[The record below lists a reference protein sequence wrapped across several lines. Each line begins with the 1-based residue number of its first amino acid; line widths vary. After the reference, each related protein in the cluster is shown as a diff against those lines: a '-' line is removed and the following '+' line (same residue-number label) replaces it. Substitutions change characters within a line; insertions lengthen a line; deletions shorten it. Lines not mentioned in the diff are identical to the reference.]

1 MTEPEKRMRAMLE
14 KTGLYFG
21 EDKWF
26 SAELA
31 AYAKGLELVYDT
43 LSHVRRDAFV
53 QTAEEDGLKAFESL
67 FRVVPSVDS
76 MENRR
81 AMLLTRGAVTP
92 ADHTVEAMQKQ
103 LLAAGINGKLVPQ
116 KGGVLNINVLSTMG
130 ISEAAA
136 ESEARA
142 FLPAHLS
149 LVFDFGK
156 NTWDA
161 QDAAGSSWNVL
172 DLETRLGTRSTFY
185 ERKGETWQQVKNQ
198 RFSAF
203 AFGRGRTSRAV
214 WILWRTTKP

>member
-1 MTEPEKRMRAMLE
+1 MTELETRMRAMLE

-21 EDKWF
+21 EDKWL

-130 ISEAAA
+130 ISE
-136 ESEARA
+136 S
-142 FLPAHLS
+142 
-149 LVFDFGK
+149 
-156 NTWDA
+156 
-161 QDAAGSSWNVL
+161 DAALHIAACKQVVYDALCTGDRDGEAHALVL
-172 DLETRLGTRSTFY
+172 LGDDFSGTDADDLT
-185 ERKGETWQQVKNQ
+185 V
-198 RFSAF
+198 
-203 AFGRGRTSRAV
+203 
-214 WILWRTTKP
+214 

>member
-1 MTEPEKRMRAMLE
+1 MTELETRMRAMLE

-21 EDKWF
+21 EDKWL

-76 MENRR
+76 TKNRR

-142 FLPAHLS
+142 FLPVHLS
-149 LVFDFGK
+149 LVFGK

-161 QDAAGSSWNVL
+161 QDAAGNSWNVL
-172 DLETRLGTRSTFY
+172 DLRN
-185 ERKGETWQQVKNQ
+185 KTWNALDV
-198 RFSAF
+198 
-203 AFGRGRTSRAV
+203 
-214 WILWRTTKP
+214 L

>member
-1 MTEPEKRMRAMLE
+1 MTELETRMRAMLE

-21 EDKWF
+21 EDKWL

-67 FRVVPSVDS
+67 FRMVPSVDS
-76 MENRR
+76 TKNRR
-81 AMLLTRGAVTP
+81 AMLLTRGAVTS

-116 KGGVLNINVLSTMG
+116 KGGVLNINVLSTM
-130 ISEAAA
+130 AFPKRRRKAKR
-136 ESEARA
+136 ARFCLRTSVWCSILA
-142 FLPAHLS
+142 KTRGTHRTRRGARGMCSTF
-149 LVFDFGK
+149 
-156 NTWDA
+156 
-161 QDAAGSSWNVL
+161 
-172 DLETRLGTRSTFY
+172 ETRLGTRSTFY

>member
-1 MTEPEKRMRAMLE
+1 MTELETRMRAMLE

-21 EDKWF
+21 EDKWL

-76 MENRR
+76 TKNRR

-142 FLPAHLS
+142 FLPVHLS
-149 LVFDFGK
+149 SISAKTRGTHRTRRGTRGMCSTF
-156 NTWDA
+156 
-161 QDAAGSSWNVL
+161 
-172 DLETRLGTRSTFY
+172 ETRLGTRSTFY
-185 ERKGETWQQVKNQ
+185 ERKGETWQQAKNQ

>member
-1 MTEPEKRMRAMLE
+1 MTEPEKRMRAVLE

-21 EDKWF
+21 EDQWL

-31 AYAKGLELVYDT
+31 AYAKGFELVYGA
-43 LSHVRRDAFV
+43 LSDVRRNAFV

-76 MENRR
+76 VENRR

-92 ADHTVEAMQKQ
+92 ADHTESAMQKQ

-116 KGGVLNINVLSTMG
+116 KGGVLNVNVLSTMG

-142 FLPAHLS
+142 FLPAHLA

-156 NTWDA
+156 NTWDN
-161 QDAAGSSWNVL
+161 QDAAGSSWNQL
-172 DLETRLGTRSTFY
+172 DLRN
-185 ERKGETWQQVKNQ
+185 KTWNALDV
-198 RFSAF
+198 
-203 AFGRGRTSRAV
+203 
-214 WILWRTTKP
+214 L

>member
-1 MTEPEKRMRAMLE
+1 MTELETRMRAMLE

-21 EDKWF
+21 EDKWL

-76 MENRR
+76 TENRR

-92 ADHTVEAMQKQ
+92 ADHTVEAMQEQ

-116 KGGVLNINVLSTMG
+116 KGGVLNSKRRSRPSG

-172 DLETRLGTRSTFY
+172 DLRN
-185 ERKGETWQQVKNQ
+185 KTWNALDV
-198 RFSAF
+198 
-203 AFGRGRTSRAV
+203 
-214 WILWRTTKP
+214 L

>member
-1 MTEPEKRMRAMLE
+1 MT
-14 KTGLYFG
+14 
-21 EDKWF
+21 
-26 SAELA
+26 
-31 AYAKGLELVYDT
+31 
-43 LSHVRRDAFV
+43 
-53 QTAEEDGLKAFESL
+53 
-67 FRVVPSVDS
+67 
-76 MENRR
+76 
-81 AMLLTRGAVTP
+81 TRGAVTP

-161 QDAAGSSWNVL
+161 QDAVGSSWNVL
-172 DLETRLGTRSTFY
+172 DLRN
-185 ERKGETWQQVKNQ
+185 KTWNALDV
-198 RFSAF
+198 
-203 AFGRGRTSRAV
+203 
-214 WILWRTTKP
+214 L

>member
-1 MTEPEKRMRAMLE
+1 MTELETRMRAMLE

-21 EDKWF
+21 EDKWL

-67 FRVVPSVDS
+67 FGVGAIRGQH
-76 MENRR
+76 ENRR
-81 AMLLTRGAVTP
+81 ADAADPRRGDPRRPHSGSDA
-92 ADHTVEAMQKQ
+92 KQ
-103 LLAAGINGKLVPQ
+103 LLAAGINGKLVSQ

-172 DLETRLGTRSTFY
+172 DLRNR
-185 ERKGETWQQVKNQ
+185 TWNALDV
-198 RFSAF
+198 
-203 AFGRGRTSRAV
+203 
-214 WILWRTTKP
+214 L

>member
-1 MTEPEKRMRAMLE
+1 MTELETRMRAMLE

-21 EDKWF
+21 EDKWL

-76 MENRR
+76 TKNRR

-103 LLAAGINGKLVPQ
+103 LLAAGINGKLVPH
-116 KGGVLNINVLSTMG
+116 GVV
-130 ISEAAA
+130 
-136 ESEARA
+136 
-142 FLPAHLS
+142 
-149 LVFDFGK
+149 
-156 NTWDA
+156 
-161 QDAAGSSWNVL
+161 
-172 DLETRLGTRSTFY
+172 
-185 ERKGETWQQVKNQ
+185 
-198 RFSAF
+198 
-203 AFGRGRTSRAV
+203 
-214 WILWRTTKP
+214 

>member
-1 MTEPEKRMRAMLE
+1 MTELETRMRAMLE

-21 EDKWF
+21 EDKWL

-76 MENRR
+76 TKNRR

-136 ESEARA
+136 ESEARVFA
-142 FLPAHLS
+142 CAPQFGVRFWQKHVGRTGRGGE
-149 LVFDFGK
+149 LVECARPSK
-156 NTWDA
+156 
-161 QDAAGSSWNVL
+161 Q
-172 DLETRLGTRSTFY
+172 DLECAR
-185 ERKGETWQQVKNQ
+185 
-198 RFSAF
+198 RFMS
-203 AFGRGRTSRAV
+203 GKEKHGS
-214 WILWRTTKP
+214 K

>member
-1 MTEPEKRMRAMLE
+1 MTELETRMRAMLK

-21 EDKWF
+21 EDKWL

-31 AYAKGLELVYDT
+31 AYAKA

-76 MENRR
+76 TKNRR

-92 ADHTVEAMQKQ
+92 ADHTAEAMQKQ

-172 DLETRLGTRSTFY
+172 DLRN
-185 ERKGETWQQVKNQ
+185 KTWNALDV
-198 RFSAF
+198 
-203 AFGRGRTSRAV
+203 
-214 WILWRTTKP
+214 L

>member
-1 MTEPEKRMRAMLE
+1 MTELETRMRAMLE

-21 EDKWF
+21 EDKWL

-31 AYAKGLELVYDT
+31 AYAKG
-43 LSHVRRDAFV
+43 FV

-76 MENRR
+76 TKNRR

-172 DLETRLGTRSTFY
+172 DLRN
-185 ERKGETWQQVKNQ
+185 KTWNALDV
-198 RFSAF
+198 
-203 AFGRGRTSRAV
+203 
-214 WILWRTTKP
+214 L

>member
-1 MTEPEKRMRAMLE
+1 MTELETRMRAMLE

-21 EDKWF
+21 EDKWL

-67 FRVVPSVDS
+67 FRVVLSVDS
-76 MENRR
+76 TKNRR

-116 KGGVLNINVLSTMG
+116 KGGVLNINVLSTLG

-161 QDAAGSSWNVL
+161 QDAAGSSWN
-172 DLETRLGTRSTFY
+172 ETRLGTRSTFY

-203 AFGRGRTSRAV
+203 AFGRGQTSRAV

>member
-1 MTEPEKRMRAMLE
+1 MTELETRMRAMLE

-21 EDKWF
+21 EDKWL

-76 MENRR
+76 TKNRR

-142 FLPAHLS
+142 FLPCAPQFGVRFRQKHVGCTGRGGE
-149 LVFDFGK
+149 LVECARPSK
-156 NTWDA
+156 
-161 QDAAGSSWNVL
+161 Q
-172 DLETRLGTRSTFY
+172 DLE
-185 ERKGETWQQVKNQ
+185 
-198 RFSAF
+198 
-203 AFGRGRTSRAV
+203 RA
-214 WILWRTTKP
+214 RCFMSGKEKHGSK

>member
-1 MTEPEKRMRAMLE
+1 MTELETRMRAMLE

-21 EDKWF
+21 EDKWL

-76 MENRR
+76 TKNRR

-103 LLAAGINGKLVPQ
+103 LLAAGINGKLVSQ

-142 FLPAHLS
+142 PQFGVRFRQKHVGRS
-149 LVFDFGK
+149 GRGGELVECARPSK
-156 NTWDA
+156 
-161 QDAAGSSWNVL
+161 Q
-172 DLETRLGTRSTFY
+172 DLERAR
-185 ERKGETWQQVKNQ
+185 
-198 RFSAF
+198 RFMS
-203 AFGRGRTSRAV
+203 GKEKHGS
-214 WILWRTTKP
+214 K

>member
-1 MTEPEKRMRAMLE
+1 MTELETRMRAMLE

-21 EDKWF
+21 EDKWL

-43 LSHVRRDAFV
+43 LSYVRRDAFV

-76 MENRR
+76 TKNRR
-81 AMLLTRGAVTP
+81 TMLLTRGAVTP

-130 ISEAAA
+130 ISEA
-136 ESEARA
+136 RA

-172 DLETRLGTRSTFY
+172 DLRN
-185 ERKGETWQQVKNQ
+185 KTWNALDV
-198 RFSAF
+198 
-203 AFGRGRTSRAV
+203 
-214 WILWRTTKP
+214 L

>member
-1 MTEPEKRMRAMLE
+1 MTTKAPVPFVAVR
-14 KTGLYFG
+14 G
-21 EDKWF
+21 EGVW
-26 SAELA
+26 
-31 AYAKGLELVYDT
+31 
-43 LSHVRRDAFV
+43 

-76 MENRR
+76 TKNRR

-142 FLPAHLS
+142 FWAVFLM
-149 LVFDFGK
+149 LVFDFVK
-156 NTWDA
+156 NTCDA
-161 QDAAGSSWNVL
+161 QDAAGNSWNVL
-172 DLETRLGTRSTFY
+172 DLRN
-185 ERKGETWQQVKNQ
+185 KTWNALDV
-198 RFSAF
+198 
-203 AFGRGRTSRAV
+203 
-214 WILWRTTKP
+214 L

>member
-1 MTEPEKRMRAMLE
+1 MTELETRMRAMLE

-21 EDKWF
+21 EDKWL

-76 MENRR
+76 TKNRR

-103 LLAAGINGKLVPQ
+103 LLAAGING
-116 KGGVLNINVLSTMG
+116 
-130 ISEAAA
+130 
-136 ESEARA
+136 EAR
-142 FLPAHLS
+142 PAKGRRAEHKCALYHGHFRS
-149 LVFDFGK
+149 GGGKRSARVFACAPQFGVRFRQKHVGRTGRGGELVECARPSK
-156 NTWDA
+156 
-161 QDAAGSSWNVL
+161 Q
-172 DLETRLGTRSTFY
+172 DLERAR
-185 ERKGETWQQVKNQ
+185 
-198 RFSAF
+198 RFMS
-203 AFGRGRTSRAV
+203 GKEKHGS
-214 WILWRTTKP
+214 K

>member
-1 MTEPEKRMRAMLE
+1 MTELETRMRAMLE

-21 EDKWF
+21 EDKWL

-76 MENRR
+76 TKNRR

-92 ADHTVEAMQKQ
+92 ADHTMEAMQKQ

-161 QDAAGSSWNVL
+161 QDAVGSSWNVL
-172 DLETRLGTRSTFY
+172 DLRN
-185 ERKGETWQQVKNQ
+185 KTWNALDV
-198 RFSAF
+198 
-203 AFGRGRTSRAV
+203 
-214 WILWRTTKP
+214 L

>member
-1 MTEPEKRMRAMLE
+1 MTELETRMRAMLE

-76 MENRR
+76 TKNRR

-142 FLPAHLS
+142 FFACAPQFGVRFRQKHVGRTGRGGE
-149 LVFDFGK
+149 LVECARPSK
-156 NTWDA
+156 
-161 QDAAGSSWNVL
+161 Q
-172 DLETRLGTRSTFY
+172 DLERAR
-185 ERKGETWQQVKNQ
+185 
-198 RFSAF
+198 RFMS
-203 AFGRGRTSRAV
+203 GKEKHGS
-214 WILWRTTKP
+214 K